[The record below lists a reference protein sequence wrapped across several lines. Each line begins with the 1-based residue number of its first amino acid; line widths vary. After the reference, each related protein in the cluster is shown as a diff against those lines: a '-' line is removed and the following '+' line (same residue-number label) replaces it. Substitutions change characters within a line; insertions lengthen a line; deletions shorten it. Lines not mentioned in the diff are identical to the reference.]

1 MQIGAWSCSHRR
13 GSASGAST
21 SNTSLMMGALS
32 INLSTVP
39 ERPRFIPFYTVEDEE
54 YTTYLQRIL
63 LRNGLPL
70 SPGSR

>member
-1 MQIGAWSCSHRR
+1 
-13 GSASGAST
+13 
-21 SNTSLMMGALS
+21 MMGALS